1 MPQPKERHKQAEIKQ
16 ILNDINYMSQAIA
29 RVWFSKGAIDSGEYW
44 TRGIPKID
52 AWSAGSV
59 KLELFGLKNPSFMIK
74 VLEKYGIKATIQNG
88 SEVVFEC
95 SADNDIIVM
104 ISRALSMHSMRTK
117 SRMYDELSEEVKH
130 VSEQIPGVQS
140 SLFSRGVKNLRNG
153 VDTLKNII
161 ISQNKELRK

>member
-1 MPQPKERHKQAEIKQ
+1 MQAEIKQ

-59 KLELFGLKNPSFMIK
+59 KLEVFGLKNPSFMIK

-88 SEVVFEC
+88 SEIVFEC
-95 SADNDIIVM
+95 KADNDIIMM
-104 ISRALSMHSMRTK
+104 ISRALYMGRMRTK
-117 SRMYDELSEEVKH
+117 STMYDALSNEVKQ
-130 VSEQIPGVQS
+130 VSEQIPYVKS

-161 ISQNKELRK
+161 ISQKKELQK

>member
-1 MPQPKERHKQAEIKQ
+1 MPQPKERHMQAEIKQ

-59 KLELFGLKNPSFMIK
+59 KLEVFGLKNPSFMIK

-88 SEVVFEC
+88 SEIVFEC
-95 SADNDIIVM
+95 KADNDIIMM
-104 ISRALSMHSMRTK
+104 ISRALYMGRMRTK
-117 SRMYDELSEEVKH
+117 STMYDALSNEVKQ
-130 VSEQIPGVQS
+130 VSEQIPYVKS

-161 ISQNKELRK
+161 ISQKKELQK